1 MAKRKPDKSGIG
13 RTAKPKL
20 EPIDLSGL
28 RTYSIS
34 DRKELV
40 QVSRLGRPTEA
51 DDSMKAY
58 LDGLPDILAAR
69 GLKEV
74 AAAICDARENR
85 RPVVMAM
92 GAHVIKCGLS
102 PFIIDMMERG
112 FVTALAMNGAG
123 PIHDFEIALKG
134 STSEDVASAIEDGSF
149 GMAKETAAAV
159 GEAATA
165 AAREGIGLG
174 EAIGRLINAQRL
186 PNREV
191 SLLAQAQRLGIPA
204 TVHVALGTD
213 IIHMHPCVSA
223 ADIGQGSH
231 YDFRLACAVVS
242 QLEGGVWMNV
252 GSAVVLPEVF
262 LKALSV
268 ARNLGHRVKDFT
280 TVNMDMLR
288 HYRPQVNV
296 LERPGGRA
304 YAIIGH
310 HELMIPLLRM
320 AVLIQSKAGER
331 ERAKP

>member
-1 MAKRKPDKSGIG
+1 MAKKKSKPVEGASK
-13 RTAKPKL
+13 RKL
-20 EPIDLSGL
+20 EPIDLTGL

-34 DRKELV
+34 ERAGLV
-40 QVSRLGRPTEA
+40 QVSRLGVPTERC
-51 DDSMKAY
+51 DSMKAY
-58 LDGLPDILAAR
+58 FDGLPDILAAR
-69 GLKEV
+69 SLKAV
-74 AAAICDARENR
+74 AAAICDAQANG
-85 RPVVMAM
+85 RPIVMAM

-102 PFIIDMMERG
+102 PFIIDMMKRG

-123 PIHDFEIALKG
+123 AIHDFEMALKG

-149 GMAKETAAAV
+149 GMAKESAAAI

-165 AAREGIGLG
+165 AAREKIGLG
-174 EAIGRLINAQRL
+174 EAIGRLINSRKL

-191 SLLAQAQRLGIPA
+191 SLLAEAQRLGVPA
-204 TVHVALGTD
+204 TIHVAIGTD
-213 IIHMHPCVSA
+213 TIHMHPSVSA
-223 ADIGQGSH
+223 ADIGEASH
-231 YDFRLACAVVS
+231 YDFRLACALAA

-268 ARNLGHRVKDFT
+268 ARNLGHRVKRFT

-288 HYRPQVNV
+288 HYRPQMNV

-320 AVLIQSKAGER
+320 AVLVQSNSG
-331 ERAKP
+331 

>member
-1 MAKRKPDKSGIG
+1 MAKRQPQSTGSKH
-13 RTAKPKL
+13 KL
-20 EPIDLSGL
+20 EPIDLTGL

-34 DRKELV
+34 ERKELV
-40 QVSRLGRPTEA
+40 QVSRLGKPTEA
-51 DDSMKAY
+51 DASMKAY

-69 GLKEV
+69 SLKEV
-74 AAAICDARENR
+74 AAAICSAREKK

-149 GMAKETAAAV
+149 GMARETAAAM
-159 GEAATA
+159 ADA
-165 AAREGIGLG
+165 AALAVCEGVGLG
-174 EAIGRLINAQRL
+174 EAIGRLINARKL
-186 PNREV
+186 PRRDV
-191 SLLAQAQRLGIPA
+191 SLLAQAERLGVPA

-213 IIHMHPCVSA
+213 IIHMHPCVSPGN
-223 ADIGQGSH
+223 IGQASH
-231 YDFRLACAVVS
+231 CDFRLACALVS

-268 ARNLGHRVKDFT
+268 ARNLGHRVRKFT

-288 HYRPQVNV
+288 HYRPQMNV

-320 AVLIQSKAGER
+320 AVLVRATAGQGESKA
-331 ERAKP
+331 